1 MIARSSLRHGFTLIE
16 VMAAVVIVLVLAALA
31 GLFGVH
37 GLGRARMNNAVFD
50 VAALITRAQLRAM
63 SRGAPHY
70 LFVHQ
75 TADGRLRVQLIERP
89 DSPALSPSQ
98 WASLDLT
105 QGLGKALEFTR
116 TLPDGTQVQT
126 HALLRDQLV
135 LGSSTGPDS
144 GGLAF
149 LDLDSQRI
157 QRPLPA
163 PFSALAL
170 TTEATAT
177 EVDRPTPDL
186 LAGCNFCINPS
197 GSEPYGALRFNP
209 DGTLEVM
216 TGNARSGAV
225 IAFAPNTRTE
235 ADITPR
241 LLAVSAPAGATV
253 VF

>member
-1 MIARSSLRHGFTLIE
+1 MTT
-16 VMAAVVIVLVLAALA
+16 VVIVLVLAALA
-31 GLFGVH
+31 GLSGVY

-50 VAALITRAQLRAM
+50 VAALITSAQLRAI

-70 LFVHQ
+70 LLVRQ
-75 TADGRLRVQLIERP
+75 TADGRLRVHLIERP
-89 DSPALSPSQ
+89 DSPPLSPSQ
-98 WASLDLT
+98 WAALDLT
-105 QGLGKALEFTR
+105 QGPGKALEFTR
-116 TLPDGTQVQT
+116 KLPDGTQVQS
-126 HALLRDQLV
+126 HALLRDQVV

-163 PFSALAL
+163 PFSAVAL
-170 TTEATAT
+170 TTAATPT
-177 EVDRPTPDL
+177 DVDRPTPDL

-197 GSEPYGALRFNP
+197 GEPYGALRFNP
-209 DGTLEVM
+209 DGTMEVV

-225 IAFAPNTRTE
+225 IAFAPNTRNE
-235 ADITPR
+235 ADVVPK
-241 LLAVSAPAGATV
+241 LLTVSAPAGAAV

>member
-1 MIARSSLRHGFTLIE
+1 MTTG
-16 VMAAVVIVLVLAALA
+16 VIVLVLAALA
-31 GLFGVH
+31 GLSGVY
-37 GLGRARMNNAVFD
+37 GLGQARMNNAVFD
-50 VAALITRAQLRAM
+50 VAALITSTQLRAI

-70 LFVHQ
+70 LLVRQ
-75 TADGRLRVQLIERP
+75 TADGHLRVHLIERP
-89 DSPALSPSQ
+89 DSPPLSPSQ

-105 QGLGKALEFTR
+105 QGPGKALEFTR
-116 TLPDGTQVQT
+116 TLPDGTQVQSN
-126 HALLRDQLV
+126 ALLREQVV
-135 LGSSTGPDS
+135 LGNGTGPDS

-163 PFSALAL
+163 PFNAVAL
-170 TTEATAT
+170 TTAATPPN
-177 EVDRPTPDL
+177 VDRPTPDL

-197 GSEPYGALRFNP
+197 GESYGALRFNP
-209 DGTLEVM
+209 DGTMEVV

-235 ADITPR
+235 ADVVPR
-241 LLAVSAPAGATV
+241 LLTVSAPAGAAV

>member
-1 MIARSSLRHGFTLIE
+1 M
-16 VMAAVVIVLVLAALA
+16 AVVAIVLVLAALA
-31 GLFGVH
+31 GLSGVY
-37 GLGRARMNNAVFD
+37 GLGRARMNTAVFD
-50 VAALITRAQLRAM
+50 VAALISRGQLRAM

-70 LFVHQ
+70 LFFRQ
-75 TADGRLRVQLIERP
+75 TADGRIRVQLLERP
-89 DSPALSPSQ
+89 DSPALSASQ

-105 QGLGKALEFTR
+105 QGPGKALEFTR
-116 TLPDGTQVQT
+116 TLPDGTAVQAS
-126 HALLRDQLV
+126 ALVADQLV
-135 LGSSTGPDS
+135 LGGSTGPDS

-163 PFSALAL
+163 PFSTLVL
-170 TTEATAT
+170 TSAATAP
-177 EVDRPTPDL
+177 EVDRPTADL

-209 DGTLEVM
+209 NGTVQVV
-216 TGNARSGAV
+216 TGSASTGAV

-241 LLAVSAPAGATV
+241 LLAVSAPAGAAV
-253 VF
+253 IF

>member
-1 MIARSSLRHGFTLIE
+1 MTT
-16 VMAAVVIVLVLAALA
+16 VVIVLVLAALA
-31 GLFGVH
+31 GLSGVY

-50 VAALITRAQLRAM
+50 VAALITTAQLRAI

-70 LFVHQ
+70 LLVRQ
-75 TADGRLRVQLIERP
+75 TADGRLRVHLIERP
-89 DSPALSPSQ
+89 DSPPLSPSQ

-105 QGLGKALEFTR
+105 QGPGKALEFTR
-116 TLPDGTQVQT
+116 TLPDGTQVPSN
-126 HALLRDQLV
+126 ALLRDQVV
-135 LGSSTGPDS
+135 LGSGTGPDS

-163 PFSALAL
+163 PFGAVAL
-170 TTEATAT
+170 TTAATPT
-177 EVDRPTPDL
+177 DVDRPTPDL

-197 GSEPYGALRFNP
+197 GEPYGALRFSP
-209 DGTLEVM
+209 DGTVEVV
-216 TGNARSGAV
+216 TGHARSGAV

-235 ADITPR
+235 ADVVPR
-241 LLAVSAPAGATV
+241 LLTVSAPAGAAV